1 MIERFYDPIK
11 GKILINGVPLVDI
24 SHEHLHRKVLHVQ
37 SSISIRRI
45 HIFSN
50 IFNIL
55 NQVQISIVSQEPVL
69 FNCSIEEN
77 IAYGFDGKVSIEDIE
92 NAAVRFKISP
102 VNYEGSFSS
111 IAVFYT
117 VLVYTL

>member
-1 MIERFYDPIK
+1 M
-11 GKILINGVPLVDI
+11 
-24 SHEHLHRKVLHVQ
+24 
-37 SSISIRRI
+37 
-45 HIFSN
+45 
-50 IFNIL
+50 
-55 NQVQISIVSQEPVL
+55 QISIVSQEPVL

-77 IAYGFDGKVSIEDIE
+77 IAYGFDDKVSIEDIE

-102 VNYEGSFSS
+102 VNYECSFSS